1 MAEKK
6 TYGLINEKGEEVGIY
21 VGTVPRQAA
30 LKAANDGKTVIVLRE
45 KGTKK
50 LHYFKGNRVLEPVSA
65 TAPAWIKA
73 SAAKNGG
80 HVEARHYVE
89 VAQEVLVE
97 EEKLSFGG
105 EHRPHERA
113 GAIALFA
120 LALEEADLLEQAEPF
135 PRALSVQLQRI
146 NYLLWS
152 E

>member
-30 LKAANDGKTVIVLRE
+30 LKAANDGKTAIVLRE

-50 LHYFKGNRVLEPVSA
+50 LHYFKGNRVLEPVGA

-80 HVEARHYVE
+80 KVWKAI
-89 VAQEVLVE
+89 A
-97 EEKLSFGG
+97 EKLGTAHL
-105 EHRPHERA
+105 EKTELARNPKE
-113 GAIALFA
+113 LFKLPEKKA
-120 LALEEADLLEQAEPF
+120 AE
-135 PRALSVQLQRI
+135 
-146 NYLLWS
+146 
-152 E
+152 